1 MSQSPNRL
9 FFRGRDRGLRYI
21 VKASGCVSLAELHR
35 KKGTFAVPDVLA
47 FVEAIAIELER
58 LHEDGKVYSW
68 LEPERVLMLSDGSI
82 VLDQSTIEL
91 PKDIDSLLNAPLPS
105 IDYTSPEQWT
115 SGVCDARSDIYALGV
130 IAYELLADKLPFTAD
145 FIVQRMKMRIDT
157 LPNCPTG
164 SRKECPQEFGSIVL
178 RCLARD
184 PAARF
189 QSAREL
195 LEALGEIRFLKR
207 LQ

>member
-1 MSQSPNRL
+1 MSQSLHRRPW
-9 FFRGRDRGLRYI
+9 GRRYT

-68 LEPERVLMLSDGSI
+68 LEPERVLMLGDGSI
-82 VLDQSTIEL
+82 VLDQSAIEL
-91 PKDIDSLLNAPLPS
+91 PKDADSLLECPLPS

-115 SGVCDARSDIYALGV
+115 EGVCDARSDIYALGV
-130 IAYELLADKLPFTAD
+130 IAYELLADKLPFSAD
-145 FIVQRMKMRIDT
+145 FVVQRMKMRIDT
-157 LPNCPTG
+157 IPSCPTG
-164 SRKECPQEFGSIVL
+164 ERKECPKELGAIVL
-178 RCLARD
+178 RCLSRD
-184 PAARF
+184 PSLRY

>member
-1 MSQSPNRL
+1 MSQSLHRRNW
-9 FFRGRDRGLRYI
+9 GLRYT
-21 VKASGCVSLAELHR
+21 VKASGCVSLAELHK

-47 FVEAIAIELER
+47 FIEAIAIELER

-68 LEPERVLMLSDGSI
+68 LEPERVLMLTDGSI
-82 VLDQSTIEL
+82 VLDQTPIEL
-91 PKDIDSLLNAPLPS
+91 PKDVESLLDYPLPS

-115 SGVCDARSDIYALGV
+115 DGVCDSRSDIYALGV
-130 IAYELLADKLPFTAD
+130 IAYELLADKLPFSAD
-145 FIVQRMKMRIDT
+145 FVVQRMKLRIDT
-157 LPNCPTG
+157 LPSCPTG
-164 SRKECPQEFGSIVL
+164 SRKECPKELGGIVL
-178 RCLARD
+178 RCLSRD

-195 LEALGEIRFLKR
+195 LEALSEIRFLKR